1 MNDLHK
7 ALGDIRSIRRQIA
20 HSTEFRGYG
29 PATLAGTGV
38 LAVVAAG
45 AQALWLPDPANH
57 ISAYLSLWIGTA
69 GFCAPMIRAQ
79 AYTPTHRLPSGPAGA
94 MIRLAVAQ
102 LLPSPGP

>member
-69 GFCAPMIRAQ
+69 GFCPPLIRAP
-79 AYTPTHRLPSGPAGA
+79 AVTPPPPHPSGPAGGK
-94 MIRLAVAQ
+94 IPLAGQ
-102 LLPSPGP
+102 Q